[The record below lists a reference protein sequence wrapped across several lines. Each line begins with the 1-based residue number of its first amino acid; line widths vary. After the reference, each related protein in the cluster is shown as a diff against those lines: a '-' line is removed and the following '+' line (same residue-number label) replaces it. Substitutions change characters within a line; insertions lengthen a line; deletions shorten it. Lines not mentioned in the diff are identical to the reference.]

1 MLLHLDQYLYT
12 TLTTLALYN
21 PSQAG
26 GVALTTAIDTP
37 LPSGNVVRWATSEY
51 LKLYDD
57 GTQPFL
63 AIQLLGDDYENAELG
78 VAAGA
83 FIWEYTDE
91 TRTQAAVNFHPQPVV
106 INYNLELLAPD
117 DLWLRRMEK
126 GVKSFFGRR
135 LVVEIDV
142 QPLGATVG
150 AVAWPSTLML
160 NQIRRVGDLNA
171 GGAMVRSRAEEQRLF
186 RSVASLKVESWLLSP
201 DSLLELQGVYK
212 SAQVEILE
220 RDSGDELD
228 TFTIPY
234 EGE

>member
-1 MLLHLDQYLYT
+1 M
-12 TLTTLALYN
+12 
-21 PSQAG
+21 
-26 GVALTTAIDTP
+26 
-37 LPSGNVVRWATSEY
+37 
-51 LKLYDD
+51 
-57 GTQPFL
+57 
-63 AIQLLGDDYENAELG
+63 
-78 VAAGA
+78 
-83 FIWEYTDE
+83 
-91 TRTQAAVNFHPQPVV
+91 
-106 INYNLELLAPD
+106 
-117 DLWLRRMEK
+117 
-126 GVKSFFGRR
+126 KSFFGRR